1 MMGGEEKPADGGE
14 AAPADDAEIFRQAA
28 EQLLS
33 ECEAKSPRVYVLEMM
48 SILPKK
54 SRQGSGEGRAI
65 ACQYSYSMALILA
78 LVKRVA
84 VKVWPAPKAAKHGIV
99 NREIAI
105 LANPGVMES
114 LGLGGE
120 CMWLREIEAD
130 ELFDTEDST
139 LLLQPRQAREIVSE
153 FVLDA
158 LRTRL
163 CDNWN
168 DARLAVTHAAGEL
181 LLNDLEED
189 ICLIPDRFSEV
200 VQAIDEVLSKVDW
213 FSLTEDLVLSLSDD
227 VIRRVPAS

>member
-1 MMGGEEKPADGGE
+1 MMGGEEKPVDAGE
-14 AAPADDAEIFRQAA
+14 EAREDDAELFRQAA
-28 EQLLS
+28 ERLLS

-48 SILPKK
+48 SILGQK
-54 SRQGSGEGRAI
+54 SRQRSGKGRAI

-84 VKVWPAPKAAKHGIV
+84 LTVWPAPKTVKHGIV
-99 NREIAI
+99 NREVAI
-105 LANPGVMES
+105 LADPGVLES

-120 CMWLREIEAD
+120 SMWLRQVESD
-130 ELFDTEDST
+130 ELFETEDKT

-163 CDNWN
+163 CDNWS

-181 LLNDLEED
+181 LLNHLEED

-200 VQAIDEVLSKVDW
+200 IQAIDEVLSTVDW
-213 FSLTEDLVLSLSDD
+213 FHLTEDLVLSLRDD
-227 VIRRVPAS
+227 VIRRVPAP